1 MSGLEAA
8 GVIANILQ
16 IAEIG
21 FKLSVSLYN
30 LYHKLQSA
38 NQNLRS
44 LSSDISLTCNVL
56 QQLGSALKQDEQKRL
71 CSPQALSTAKDV
83 LEECK
88 QAFQRIDDAVRE
100 SSALLGMNRLERA
113 FRRFAFVL
121 KESELDALHG
131 NLESLKS
138 TMLLMLNVL
147 IYAGQI
153 RRWVLSIESMAKD
166 QAMANEATVDQ
177 HHRFC

>member
-1 MSGLEAA
+1 M
-8 GVIANILQ
+8 
-16 IAEIG
+16 
-21 FKLSVSLYN
+21 
-30 LYHKLQSA
+30 
-38 NQNLRS
+38 
-44 LSSDISLTCNVL
+44 
-56 QQLGSALKQDEQKRL
+56 
-71 CSPQALSTAKDV
+71 

-153 RRWVLSIESMAKD
+153 RRWVLLIESMAKD